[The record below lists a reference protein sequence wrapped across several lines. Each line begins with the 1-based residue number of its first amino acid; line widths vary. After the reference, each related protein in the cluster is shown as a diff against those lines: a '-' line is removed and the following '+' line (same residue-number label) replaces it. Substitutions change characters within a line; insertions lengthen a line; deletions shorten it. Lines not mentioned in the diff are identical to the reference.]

1 MTGSVG
7 GSVGG
12 QVLPMFPLGSVLFPG
27 MPLQLQIFE
36 ERYVR
41 MVEQCLA
48 SGSGFGVVLIERG
61 SEVGGGDV
69 RSDFGTLAVIE
80 DSQKFADG
88 TWSLVAVGTRRLTI
102 VEWLED
108 APYPRAV
115 VSGWDEN
122 IPTFDASLLVQGCA
136 EQLAAYLRRVTPA
149 GSHLEIDFSRLSD
162 DPSEAIWQLC
172 SISPIGP
179 LDRQRLLICADLGAR
194 LEVLSNLLTE
204 QHELLDLGGRSSGE
218 FD

>member
-1 MTGSVG
+1 
-7 GSVGG
+7 
-12 QVLPMFPLGSVLFPG
+12 

-88 TWSLVAVGTRRLTI
+88 TWSLLAAGTRRLRI

-108 APYPRAV
+108 SPYPRAIV
-115 VSGWDEN
+115 AGWDER
-122 IPTFDASLLVQGCA
+122 IAPFDASLHVQGCA
-136 EQLAAYLRRVTPA
+136 EQLFAYLQRVTPE
-149 GSHLEIDFSRLSD
+149 GSNVGVDFSRLSD
-162 DPSEAIWQLC
+162 DPSEATWQLC

-179 LDRQRLLICADLGAR
+179 LDRQRLLACAEVGDR
-194 LEVLSNLLTE
+194 LELLSTLLAE

-218 FD
+218 FE

>member
-1 MTGSVG
+1 MTGPAHD
-7 GSVGG
+7 SVGG

-69 RSDFGTLAVIE
+69 RSNFGTLAVID
-80 DSQKFADG
+80 DSRKFIDG
-88 TWSLVAVGTRRLTI
+88 TWSVAAVGTRRLKI
-102 VEWLED
+102 AEWLED

-122 IPTFDASLLVQGCA
+122 GPSSDGSLLVQGCA
-136 EQLAAYLRRVTPA
+136 EQLAAYLRRISNE
-149 GSHLEIDFSRLSD
+149 GSRVDIDFSRLSD
-162 DPSEAIWQLC
+162 DPSEATWQLC
-172 SISPIGP
+172 AISPVGP
-179 LDRQRLLICADLGAR
+179 LDRQRLLRCADVGGR
-194 LEVLSNLLTE
+194 LKLLSTLLAE

-218 FD
+218 FE